1 MCAVLAELVVVVPSQ
16 GRLLLLVTDLGF
28 LNELGYVW
36 ETLTD
41 IDGGGD
47 FLDAQFHWS
56 PQVDTQCRQER
67 RAEEGEGEVGGDRE
81 EPHPPQTGL
90 E

>member
-1 MCAVLAELVVVVPSQ
+1 M
-16 GRLLLLVTDLGF
+16 
-28 LNELGYVW
+28 W

-56 PQVDTQCRQER
+56 PQADTQPRQEGG
-67 RAEEGEGEVGGDRE
+67 AEEGEEEVGGDRE
-81 EPHPPQTGL
+81 KPHTPPTGL